1 MISVLIADDEHLAR
15 KTIQYLLQNQADIGD
30 IYFAENG
37 NQVIELAKKHHP
49 DIIFLDIQM
58 PGKSGLQAAE
68 LLEIDAVIV
77 FATAFDQY
85 AISAFELNAIDYLL
99 KPFDDDRFYQALDKA
114 KRQVANNQ
122 VSNLANIN
130 ELIIHLKQ
138 QADSPFKTQ
147 LVVKDPGRI
156 RLIDVDDIEYI
167 QGAGNY
173 ADIHLIN
180 GDHLLHRATLTMLE
194 TQLNPKEFIRIH
206 RSSIVNRQ
214 CVRTLTATE
223 TGDYLVQLNSKSQLT
238 LSRRNKNK
246 LDTLLNLNSV

>member
-1 MISVLIADDEHLAR
+1 MINVLIADDERLAR
-15 KTIQYLLQNQADIGD
+15 QTIEYLLKDQQDIGD
-30 IYFAENG
+30 IFFAENG
-37 NQVIELAKKHHP
+37 NQVVEMAKTHHP

-58 PGKSGLQAAE
+58 PGKNGLEAAE
-68 LLEIDAVIV
+68 LLSIDAVIV

-99 KPFDDDRFYQALDKA
+99 KPYDDERFYQALDKA
-114 KRQVANNQ
+114 KLQVANNQ

-130 ELIIHLKQ
+130 ELIVHLKQ

-156 RLIDVDDIEYI
+156 RIVDVNDIEYI

-173 ADIHLIN
+173 ADIHLKN

-194 TQLNPKEFIRIH
+194 TQLNPQEFIRIH
-206 RSSIVNRQ
+206 RSSIVSRH
-214 CVRTLTATE
+214 CVKALTATD
-223 TGDYLVQLNSKSQLT
+223 TGDYLVHLKSKSQLT

-246 LDTLLNLNSV
+246 LDTLLNER